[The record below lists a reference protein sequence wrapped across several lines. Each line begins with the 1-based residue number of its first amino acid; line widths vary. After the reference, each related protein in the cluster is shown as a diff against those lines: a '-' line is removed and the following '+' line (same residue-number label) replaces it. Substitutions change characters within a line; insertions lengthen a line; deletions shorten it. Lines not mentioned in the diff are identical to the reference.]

1 MDVSSGTLIS
11 YATKDGNVAID
22 GDGKNSPY
30 TEALLKH
37 LDSREDISLIL
48 RKVRQDVMN
57 KTKGQQV
64 PWDYGSL
71 VGGQLILSNK

>member
-1 MDVSSGTLIS
+1 MVRI
-11 YATKDGNVAID
+11 
-22 GDGKNSPY
+22 
-30 TEALLKH
+30 ALTQKH